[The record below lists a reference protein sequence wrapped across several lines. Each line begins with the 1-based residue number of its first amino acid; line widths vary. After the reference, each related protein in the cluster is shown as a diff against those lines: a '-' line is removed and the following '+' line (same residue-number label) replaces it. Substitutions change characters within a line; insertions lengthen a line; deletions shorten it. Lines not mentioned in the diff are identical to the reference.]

1 MLNGGV
7 CRFNNLDLYQY
18 EFVECMSTV
27 SIKNKIVYVYSQI
40 HLDFPKSIKLICAL
54 FLYGV
59 FNNIHNYSITNDY
72 IFGKS
77 GEILT

>member
-7 CRFNNLDLYQY
+7 CRFNTLDLYHY
-18 EFVECMSTV
+18 EFVECV
-27 SIKNKIVYVYSQI
+27 SIKNKTVYVTTQI
-40 HLDFPKSIKLICAL
+40 HLYFPKSIKLICAL
-54 FLYGV
+54 YLYGV
-59 FNNIHNYSITNDY
+59 VNNIYNHSITNDY